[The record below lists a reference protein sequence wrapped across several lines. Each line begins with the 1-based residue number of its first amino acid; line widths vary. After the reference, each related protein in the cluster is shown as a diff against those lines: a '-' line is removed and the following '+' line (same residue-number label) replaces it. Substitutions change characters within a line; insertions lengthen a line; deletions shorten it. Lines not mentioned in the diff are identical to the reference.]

1 MKNKSP
7 IAFLIIM
14 VYLAALVIILWNV
27 LWTRGAGGEEV
38 LGEAPINRQI
48 VIVDKLNGRFR
59 PNKKSPVL
67 AEYVFLDE
75 LTPTGKWSKDH
86 AWIQV
91 LHPEEG
97 YLWVSI
103 DFISER
109 LDVFEVYTLSDQ
121 PIKVRSKPETGKV
134 KKYLK
139 KEEHVEIT
147 QVVLGYGRCEWG
159 WVDLGYFIEEYP
171 DDSYSR
177 KTVIGER

>member
-1 MKNKSP
+1 MRETARK
-7 IAFLIIM
+7 IGLIFFF
-14 VYLAALVIILWNV
+14 ILLCGILIQSVWM
-27 LWTRGAGGEEV
+27 RGAHGEEAV
-38 LGEAPINRQI
+38 PLNPQI

-59 PNKKSPVL
+59 PSKKSPAL
-67 AEYVFLDE
+67 AEYSFLDE

-91 LHPEEG
+91 IHPEEG

-134 KKYLK
+134 KKYLH

-147 QVVLGYGRCEWG
+147 QVVMGYGRCEWG
-159 WVDLGYFIEEYP
+159 WIDLSYFIEECPEDIYP
-171 DDSYSR
+171 Y
-177 KTVIGER
+177 KTIIGG